1 MSVKNPFPGLRS
13 FNYEEYELFFG
24 RDEQYEQMVNKLSE
38 TRFLAVVGTSG
49 SGKSSLV
56 KAGLYPALYGGMM
69 MSAGPNWRIAEF
81 RPKDD
86 PIRELA
92 FALNEEAAFGDKV
105 KENSSSRFKISEATN
120 WIGLCS
126 RISEE
131 TKGTRHNPS
140 GRILNLL
147 SPDNR
152 EVLSAVLK
160 DGDVRQIV
168 NVFNGILETRDFY
181 QQSDFQDVP
190 LSSEIN
196 DLLLRDPSNLGN
208 GELEKL
214 NRLLLEAS
222 FPDEIATKQESQ
234 AQITEV
240 TLRRGDLGLID
251 VVREAK
257 MAPDESLLVVVDQFE
272 ELFRYARI
280 SEHGPHG
287 NQAAAFVKLLLEA
300 SAQEELPIYVVLTMR
315 SDYLGDCS
323 KFWGL
328 PEAINEGQYLI
339 PRLTRDQRREAIMG
353 PIGLRG
359 VKITPQL
366 VNQLLNDMGDDPDQL
381 PILQHAL
388 MRTFDR
394 WEQDNNPDAPID
406 VQHYNAIGRMAE
418 ALSIHADEAY
428 SELPDED
435 RCKIAERLFRSL
447 TERGTGHIETRRPT
461 RMNEIQAIT
470 EATFEE
476 LVSVI
481 DVFRKEGRSFLL
493 PPPSK
498 ELEDDTLIDISHESL
513 IRNWNRM
520 KEWVD
525 QEARSADVYRRLVE
539 SARLYD
545 EGGTGVLSDKEI
557 DTELRWKE
565 DNKPNVT
572 WASRYHLGL
581 LRVTRSTPSMTN
593 GRPAVLGDREIFE
606 NAMGFLAKS
615 QAASRKKART
625 RQLTKALIAA
635 SVLLVPAIV
644 ILWTARQNESL
655 KAQVMARLAYSA
667 EMKLAEGEYEKG
679 NYAELNRLL
688 SESVNRPA
696 PPRNWLEKLLFGWSD
711 VDSERSLRGF
721 ELNHLWKVSHG
732 PGSTLGTFD
741 GPIVSLEYLNSS
753 HTLAMAQRDGA
764 IVLWDLTG
772 GNWVKKELTAPATSL
787 FITFST
793 DRKTVAIANKDG
805 SIALWELNADAA
817 SISNQIIELR
827 QGGQAAAPVN
837 SLAYSPDNRF
847 VAAGT
852 QDGLIT
858 VWATDGKVAFR
869 DSIGADISNKVSL
882 AFSSDSHWLAIG
894 YQQNATL
901 IDPITQ
907 QKISIDLSKIP
918 VRYSGISQAVAAP
931 ITCFAFSPDGKILAM
946 GRGDASIALWDL
958 TENKYLTSLVGHSLE
973 ILKVVFSDQQTGVF
987 AAASRDGTISLWD
1000 AGKFSSPEY
1009 RSGLTQKSNTSAP
1022 EPDGNASRELLLT
1035 RLPGHTAPV
1044 TSLAFIGDR
1053 MIVSGSDD
1061 KSLKKWSIDARPA
1074 ATRSLGKPHS
1084 PNISSLAFSPNGVWL
1099 AAGRYDGSTTVWN
1112 LNQQQSEGIPL
1123 EPPVS
1128 GEQTVTPVAFS
1139 KNQVLAVAT
1148 GKSDVTLWSIDNVN
1162 QKLRTLSG
1170 AHTRRVNAL
1179 AFSDDGQWLATGGA
1193 DGAVWLWDV
1202 ATGKAEKVTARNSI
1216 VVLSL
1221 AFVPKSKIL
1230 AIGSGDKS
1238 VLLWD
1243 LDAKKQIR
1251 SLEGHTG
1258 AVTSIA
1264 FSADG
1269 HIMATGSADSTVL
1282 LWDTATYT
1290 PYATLQGPQKVV
1302 SLALFPDAERLAT
1315 AGNDGR
1321 IILWDSDRERN
1332 RETLRN
1338 ALVALQGGG
1347 APPAFSVAVSPDGST
1362 LATGNFDGTVLL
1374 RYAAHDDEI
1383 DKQSRPRD

>member
-92 FALNEEAAFGDKV
+92 FALNKEAAFGDKV

-131 TKGTRHNPS
+131 TKDTRHNPS

-152 EVLSAVLK
+152 EMLSAVCK

-196 DLLLRDPSNLGN
+196 DLLLRDPSNLAN

-300 SAQEELPIYVVLTMR
+300 STQEELPIYVVLTMR

-394 WEQDNNPDAPID
+394 WEQDNNPDAPVD
-406 VQHYNAIGRMAE
+406 VKHYNAIGKMAE
-418 ALSIHADEAY
+418 ALSKHADEAY
-428 SELPDED
+428 SELPDER

-513 IRNWNRM
+513 IRNWSRM

-545 EGGTGVLSDKEI
+545 EGETGVLSDKEI
-557 DTELRWKE
+557 DAELRWKE

-581 LRVTRSTPSMTN
+581 PRVPRSTPSMTN
-593 GRPAVLGDREIFE
+593 GQPAVLGDREIFE

-635 SVLLVPAIV
+635 SVLLVAAIV

-679 NYAELNRLL
+679 NYAELSRLL

-696 PPRNWLEKLLFGWSD
+696 VSRNWFEQILFGK
-711 VDSERSLRGF
+711 SEDESQRSLRGF
-721 ELNHLWKVSHG
+721 ELNHLWKLSHG
-732 PGSTLGTFD
+732 DATTLGSFNS
-741 GPIVSLEYLNSS
+741 PIASLEYLNSS
-753 HTLAMAQRDGA
+753 HTLAMAQRDGS
-764 IVLWDLTG
+764 IILWDLTG
-772 GNWVKKELTAPATSL
+772 GNWVKKELNAPPTTS
-787 FITFST
+787 FINFST
-793 DRKTVAIANKDG
+793 DRKTVAIAEKDG
-805 SIALWELNADAA
+805 SIALWELNADATNL
-817 SISNQIIELR
+817 SNQLIELR
-827 QGGQAAAPVN
+827 RGGASVTPVN
-837 SLAYSPDNRF
+837 SLAYSPDKRF

-852 QDGLIT
+852 QDGFIT
-858 VWATDGKVAFR
+858 VWTTDGKVAFSEFMGL
-869 DSIGADISNKVSL
+869 DNSNKVSL
-882 AFSSDSHWLAIG
+882 AFSSDSQWLAVG

-901 IDPITQ
+901 IDPTKK
-907 QKISIDLSKIP
+907 QKVSIDLSKIP
-918 VRYSGISQAVAAP
+918 VRYSGVSQPVAAP
-931 ITCFAFSPDGKILAM
+931 ITCLAFSPDGKILAM

-958 TENKYLTSLVGHSLE
+958 SENKYLTSLIGHSLA
-973 ILKVVFSDQQTGVF
+973 ILKVVFDQETGMF
-987 AAASRDGTISLWD
+987 AAASRDGTISLWE
-1000 AGKFSSPEY
+1000 ARKFSSPEY
-1009 RSGLTQKSNTSAP
+1009 RSRLIQRSNASNP
-1022 EPDGNASRELLLT
+1022 EPDANNTIDLAPTILS
-1035 RLPGHTAPV
+1035 GHTAPV

-1061 KSLKKWSIDARPA
+1061 KSLKKWSVDARPS
-1074 ATRSLGKPHS
+1074 ATRSLGETHS
-1084 PNISSLAFSPNGVWL
+1084 PNISSLAFSSNGVWL
-1099 AAGRYDGSTTVWN
+1099 AAGRYDGSTTVWD
-1112 LNQQQSEGIPL
+1112 LNQQQSEGIRV

-1139 KNQVLAVAT
+1139 REQVLAVAT
-1148 GKSDVTLWSIDNVN
+1148 GKSDVTLWSIGTVN
-1162 QKLRTLSG
+1162 QKLRILSG
-1170 AHTRRVNAL
+1170 KHTRRVMSL
-1179 AFSDDGQWLATGGA
+1179 AFSDDGHWLATGGA
-1193 DGAVWLWDV
+1193 DNAVWLWEV
-1202 ATGKAEKVTARNSI
+1202 ATGKAERVTVLKNSI
-1216 VVLSL
+1216 AVLSL
-1221 AFVPKSKIL
+1221 AFRPNSKIL
-1230 AIGSGDKS
+1230 AIGSSDKS

-1269 HIMATGSADSTVL
+1269 QTMATGSADTTVL
-1282 LWDTATYT
+1282 LWDAGTYT
-1290 PYATLQGPQKVV
+1290 RYATLQGPQKVV
-1302 SLALFPDAERLAT
+1302 SLAFFRDAKRLAT
-1315 AGNDGR
+1315 AGDDGR
-1321 IILWDSDRERN
+1321 ITLWDSDREGN
-1332 RETLRN
+1332 KETLRN

-1374 RYAAHDDEI
+1374 RYAAPNEQI
-1383 DKQSRPRD
+1383 DKQSRSRN